1 MQVTKTSPTIF
12 GQFIRYASLNVLGM
26 FGISLYIL
34 ADTFFIANGVGADG
48 LTALNLAVP
57 AYNFLHGCALMLG
70 LGGATRYTVSKSQ
83 GKTAHANKFF
93 THTILL
99 ATLFSTFFF
108 CVGLVFAAPLARI
121 LGANAEVFDMTYTYL
136 RIILLFAPAFIFNE
150 VFLAFVRNDG
160 APHLAMYAM
169 VGGSLA
175 NILFDY
181 IFIFP
186 LHMGIFGAVLAT
198 GCSPLFGMLIQSIYR
213 IRRKNQFHLVRTGLS
228 ASLTGSTLALGFSS
242 LVTEVSS
249 GVVMIVFNMLMLRLE
264 GNTAV
269 AAYGVIANL
278 ILVVI
283 AIFTGIGQ
291 GIQPLISHAYG
302 RGERQHALQYRRY
315 GLFLMAA
322 FSVTIYA
329 GILFSADGITTAFNS
344 EQNPLLQQIAVKG
357 LRIYF
362 AGILFAGFNI
372 VLSFYFTSIEKAV
385 PAQVIS
391 LARGLLIIVPLSI
404 LLANIL
410 GMTGVWMSFPI
421 SELLVSFLGLFFLV
435 KQKLG
440 GKHSQNT

>member
-108 CVGLVFAAPLARI
+108 CAGLVFAAPLTRI

-213 IRRKNQFHLVRTGLS
+213 IRRKNQFHLVRIGLS

-291 GIQPLISHAYG
+291 GIQPLISRAYG
-302 RGERQHALQYRRY
+302 RGERQHAL
-315 GLFLMAA
+315 
-322 FSVTIYA
+322 
-329 GILFSADGITTAFNS
+329 
-344 EQNPLLQQIAVKG
+344 
-357 LRIYF
+357 
-362 AGILFAGFNI
+362 
-372 VLSFYFTSIEKAV
+372 
-385 PAQVIS
+385 
-391 LARGLLIIVPLSI
+391 
-404 LLANIL
+404 
-410 GMTGVWMSFPI
+410 
-421 SELLVSFLGLFFLV
+421 
-435 KQKLG
+435 
-440 GKHSQNT
+440 

>member
-1 MQVTKTSPTIF
+1 
-12 GQFIRYASLNVLGM
+12 
-26 FGISLYIL
+26 
-34 ADTFFIANGVGADG
+34 
-48 LTALNLAVP
+48 
-57 AYNFLHGCALMLG
+57 
-70 LGGATRYTVSKSQ
+70 
-83 GKTAHANKFF
+83 
-93 THTILL
+93 
-99 ATLFSTFFF
+99 
-108 CVGLVFAAPLARI
+108 
-121 LGANAEVFDMTYTYL
+121 
-136 RIILLFAPAFIFNE
+136 
-150 VFLAFVRNDG
+150 
-160 APHLAMYAM
+160 
-169 VGGSLA
+169 
-175 NILFDY
+175 
-181 IFIFP
+181 
-186 LHMGIFGAVLAT
+186 
-198 GCSPLFGMLIQSIYR
+198 
-213 IRRKNQFHLVRTGLS
+213 
-228 ASLTGSTLALGFSS
+228 
-242 LVTEVSS
+242 
-249 GVVMIVFNMLMLRLE
+249 MIVFNMLMLRLG

-302 RGERQHALQYRRY
+302 RGEQQHALQYRRY

-322 FSVTIYA
+322 LSVIIYA
-329 GILFSADGITTAFNS
+329 GILFGADGITTAFNS

-440 GKHSQNT
+440 GKHSQNA

>member
-1 MQVTKTSPTIF
+1 MD
-12 GQFIRYASLNVLGM
+12 FI
-26 FGISLYIL
+26 YIL
-34 ADTFFIANGVGADG
+34 MQD
-48 LTALNLAVP
+48 
-57 AYNFLHGCALMLG
+57 
-70 LGGATRYTVSKSQ
+70 
-83 GKTAHANKFF
+83 
-93 THTILL
+93 
-99 ATLFSTFFF
+99 
-108 CVGLVFAAPLARI
+108 
-121 LGANAEVFDMTYTYL
+121 
-136 RIILLFAPAFIFNE
+136 
-150 VFLAFVRNDG
+150 
-160 APHLAMYAM
+160 
-169 VGGSLA
+169 
-175 NILFDY
+175 

-213 IRRKNQFHLVRTGLS
+213 IRRKNQFHLVRIGLS

-291 GIQPLISHAYG
+291 GIQPLISRAYG

-322 FSVTIYA
+322 LSVTIYA
-329 GILFSADGITTAFNS
+329 GILFGADGITTAFNS

>member
-1 MQVTKTSPTIF
+1 
-12 GQFIRYASLNVLGM
+12 
-26 FGISLYIL
+26 
-34 ADTFFIANGVGADG
+34 
-48 LTALNLAVP
+48 
-57 AYNFLHGCALMLG
+57 
-70 LGGATRYTVSKSQ
+70 
-83 GKTAHANKFF
+83 
-93 THTILL
+93 
-99 ATLFSTFFF
+99 
-108 CVGLVFAAPLARI
+108 
-121 LGANAEVFDMTYTYL
+121 MTYTYL

-291 GIQPLISHAYG
+291 GIQPLISRAYG

-322 FSVTIYA
+322 LSVTIYA
-329 GILFSADGITTAFNS
+329 GILFGADGITTAFNS

-391 LARGLLIIVPLSI
+391 LAAHHRSVIYITCKYSRYDRCLDVISDLRTACIFPRSLLPSEAEAGRQTQPERLILHSARHIQVLSLCVRSETDPL
-404 LLANIL
+404 
-410 GMTGVWMSFPI
+410 FQ
-421 SELLVSFLGLFFLV
+421 
-435 KQKLG
+435 KQ
-440 GKHSQNT
+440 T